1 MNKFY
6 TTNIY
11 KKYTA
16 ASLHGMYVVVPS
28 VAYFYDSKTGLL
40 DAGEDSTL
48 IVNGDIS
55 EDQVKNILTS
65 NSIISYSDIN
75 FVGGDVRGFS
85 DVVLYIEGNNKY
97 LDNHLLPQTT
107 TREEM
112 KFQYVVLLCDVY
124 ETTPPNVDK
133 TLVRKGVPMGI
144 LELNEPVILKV
155 VEAGLYGGNTAWSV
169 RLGIEYD
176 RKGHQNTG
184 SIEQKNHDFSTF
196 HNIIRDLGSMINKYN
211 DMNNSYQNYVNYI
224 KEIGGRFTR
233 GREINVPYV
242 RGGKWFVNGKPVID
256 YSEAGIGGG
265 SGGDITR
272 VYQELMDKIAQE
284 KVRTN
289 QELTSLKTTVEGIVR
304 NNNLTDAEKREIL
317 DGIRILQESNTQQN
331 RIIQEQ
337 NTRLEQLVQDKDR
350 LMRLLG
356 ENERKIGT
364 FEGSIERI
372 KQELLTE
379 INKKQ
384 DKP

>member
-28 VAYFYDSKTGLL
+28 LAYFYDSKTGLL
-40 DAGEDSTL
+40 DAGEYSTL
-48 IVNGDIS
+48 IVNGDIP
-55 EDQVKNILTS
+55 EDQVKNILTA
-65 NSIISYSDIN
+65 NNIVSYSDIN

-144 LELNEPVILKV
+144 LELHEPITLKV

-196 HNIIRDLGSMINKYN
+196 HNIIRNLGSMINKYN

-272 VYQELMDKIAQE
+272 VYQELTDKFNEE
-284 KVRTN
+284 KVRVN
-289 QELTSLKTTVEGIVR
+289 QELTSLKTTIEGIVR
-304 NNNLTDAEKREIL
+304 NNNLTEVEKREIL
-317 DGIRILQESNTQQN
+317 DGIRILQENNTQQN

-356 ENERKIGT
+356 ENERKIST
-364 FEGSIERI
+364 LEESMERI
-372 KQELLTE
+372 KRELLIE

>member
-28 VAYFYDSKTGLL
+28 LAYFYDSKTGLL

-48 IVNGDIS
+48 IVNGDIP
-55 EDQVKNILTS
+55 EDQVKNILTA
-65 NSIISYSDIN
+65 NNIVSYSDIN

-144 LELNEPVILKV
+144 LELHEPVILKV

-289 QELTSLKTTVEGIVR
+289 QELTSLKNTVEGIVR

-317 DGIRILQESNTQQN
+317 DGIRILQENNTQQN

-337 NTRLEQLVQDKDR
+337 NTRLEQLVQEKDR
-350 LMRLLG
+350 MMRMLG

-384 DKP
+384 DRP

>member
-6 TTNIY
+6 NTNIY

-28 VAYFYDSKTGLL
+28 LAYFYDSKTGLL
-40 DAGEDSTL
+40 EAGEDSAL
-48 IVNGDIS
+48 MVNGDIS

-65 NSIISYSDIN
+65 NAIVSYSDIN

-107 TREEM
+107 SREEM

-133 TLVRKGVPMGI
+133 TLVRKSVPMGI
-144 LELNEPVILKV
+144 LELNEPVTLKV

-272 VYQELMDKIAQE
+272 VYQELTDKFNEE
-284 KVRTN
+284 KVRVN
-289 QELTSLKTTVEGIVR
+289 QELTSLKNTVEGIVR
-304 NNNLTDAEKREIL
+304 NNNLTEAEKREIL
-317 DGIRILQESNTQQN
+317 DGIRILQENNTQQN
-331 RIIQEQ
+331 HIIQEQ

-356 ENERKIGT
+356 ENERKIST
-364 FEGSIERI
+364 LEGSMERI
-372 KQELLTE
+372 KQELLIE

>member
-11 KKYTA
+11 KRYTA
-16 ASLHGMYVVVPS
+16 TSLHGMYVVVPS
-28 VAYFYDSKTGLL
+28 LAYFYDSKTGLL

-48 IVNGDIS
+48 IVNGDIT
-55 EDQVKNILTS
+55 EDQVKNILTA
-65 NSIISYSDIN
+65 NNIVSYSDIN

-85 DVVLYIEGNNKY
+85 DIVLYIEGNNKY

-107 TREEM
+107 SREEM

-272 VYQELMDKIAQE
+272 VYQELMDKITQE

-289 QELTSLKTTVEGIVR
+289 QELTTLKNTVERIVR
-304 NNNLTDAEKREIL
+304 NNNLTDEEKREIL
-317 DGIRILQESNTQQN
+317 DGIRILQENNTQQN

-337 NTRLEQLVQDKDR
+337 NIRLEQLVQDKDR

-356 ENERKIGT
+356 ENERKIST
-364 FEGSIERI
+364 MEGAMERI

>member
-28 VAYFYDSKTGLL
+28 LAYFYDSKTGLL

-48 IVNGDIS
+48 IVNGDIT

-107 TREEM
+107 SREEM

-144 LELNEPVILKV
+144 LELHEPVILKL

-242 RGGKWFVNGKPVID
+242 RGGKWFVNGKPVVD

-317 DGIRILQESNTQQN
+317 DGIRILQENNTQQN

-356 ENERKIGT
+356 ENERKIST
-364 FEGSIERI
+364 LEGSMERI
-372 KQELLTE
+372 KSELLTE

>member
-11 KKYTA
+11 KKYTT

-28 VAYFYDSKTGLL
+28 LAYFYDSKTGLL
-40 DAGEDSTL
+40 DAGENSTIL
-48 IVNGDIS
+48 ANSDIT
-55 EDQVKNILTS
+55 EDLVKNILTT
-65 NSIISYSDIN
+65 NTIVSYTDIN

-85 DVVLYIEGNNKY
+85 DVILYIEGNNKY

-107 TREEM
+107 PREEM

-133 TLVRKGVPMGI
+133 TLVRKAVPMGI
-144 LELNEPVILKV
+144 LELNEPVTLKV

-272 VYQELMDKIAQE
+272 VYQELMDKITQE

-289 QELTSLKTTVEGIVR
+289 QELTSLKTAVEGIVR
-304 NNNLTDAEKREIL
+304 NNNLTDVEKREIL
-317 DGIRILQESNTQQN
+317 DGIRILQENNTQQN

-337 NTRLEQLVQDKDR
+337 NTRLEQLVQEKDR
-350 LMRLLG
+350 MMRMLG
-356 ENERKIGT
+356 ENERKIST
-364 FEGSIERI
+364 FEGTMERI
-372 KQELLTE
+372 KSELLTE

>member
-28 VAYFYDSKTGLL
+28 LAYFYDSKTGLL

-55 EDQVKNILTS
+55 EDQVKNILAS
-65 NSIISYSDIN
+65 NNIISYTDIN

-107 TREEM
+107 SREEM

-133 TLVRKGVPMGI
+133 TLVRKSVPMGI
-144 LELNEPVILKV
+144 LELNEPVTLKV

-272 VYQELMDKIAQE
+272 VYQELTDKFNEE
-284 KVRTN
+284 KVRVN
-289 QELTSLKTTVEGIVR
+289 QELTSLKNTVDGIVR
-304 NNNLTDAEKREIL
+304 NNNLTEAEKREIL
-317 DGIRILQESNTQQN
+317 DGIRILQENNTQQN

-356 ENERKIGT
+356 ENERKIST
-364 FEGSIERI
+364 LEGSMERI
-372 KQELLTE
+372 KQELLIE

>member
-28 VAYFYDSKTGLL
+28 LAYFYDSKTGLL
-40 DAGEDSTL
+40 DAGENSTILANSDITEDS
-48 IVNGDIS
+48 
-55 EDQVKNILTS
+55 VKNILTA
-65 NSIISYSDIN
+65 NTIVSYSDIN

-133 TLVRKGVPMGI
+133 TLVRKAVPMGI
-144 LELNEPVILKV
+144 LELNEPVTLKV

-242 RGGKWFVNGKPVID
+242 RGGKWFVNGKPVVD

-317 DGIRILQESNTQQN
+317 DGIRILQENNTQQN
-331 RIIQEQ
+331 RIIQGQ

>member
-55 EDQVKNILTS
+55 EDQVRNILTS
-65 NSIISYSDIN
+65 NSIVSYSDIN

-107 TREEM
+107 SREEM

-133 TLVRKGVPMGI
+133 TLVRKGIPMGI
-144 LELNEPVILKV
+144 LELHEPVILKV
-155 VEAGLYGGNTAWSV
+155 AEAGLYGGNTAWSV

-284 KVRTN
+284 KTRTN
-289 QELTSLKTTVEGIVR
+289 QELTSLKTAVEGIVR
-304 NNNLTDAEKREIL
+304 NNNLTEAEKREIL
-317 DGIRILQESNTQQN
+317 DGIRILQENNTQQN

>member
-28 VAYFYDSKTGLL
+28 LAYFYDSKTGLL
-40 DAGEDSTL
+40 DAGENSTILANSDITEDS
-48 IVNGDIS
+48 
-55 EDQVKNILTS
+55 VKNILTA
-65 NSIISYSDIN
+65 NAIVSYSDIN

-144 LELNEPVILKV
+144 LELNEPVTLKV

-256 YSEAGIGGG
+256 YSEAGIGEG

-289 QELTSLKTTVEGIVR
+289 QELTSLKNTVEGIVR

-317 DGIRILQESNTQQN
+317 DGIRILQENNTQQN

-356 ENERKIGT
+356 ENERKIST
-364 FEGSIERI
+364 LEGSMERI

>member
-48 IVNGDIS
+48 IVNGDIP

-107 TREEM
+107 SREEM

-133 TLVRKGVPMGI
+133 TLVRKGIPMGI
-144 LELNEPVILKV
+144 LELHEPVILKV

-176 RKGHQNTG
+176 RKAHHNTG

-272 VYQELMDKIAQE
+272 MYQELMDKIAQE

-289 QELTSLKTTVEGIVR
+289 NELASLKTAVEGIVR
-304 NNNLTDAEKREIL
+304 NNNLTDVEKREIL
-317 DGIRILQESNTQQN
+317 DGIRILQENNTQQN
-331 RIIQEQ
+331 LIIQEQ
-337 NTRLEQLVQDKDR
+337 HTRLEQLVQDKDR

>member
-28 VAYFYDSKTGLL
+28 LAYFYDNKTGLL

-48 IVNGDIS
+48 IVNGDIT
-55 EDQVKNILTS
+55 EDQVKNILTA
-65 NSIISYSDIN
+65 NNIVSYSDIN

-85 DVVLYIEGNNKY
+85 DIVLYIEGNNKY

-272 VYQELMDKIAQE
+272 VYQELMDKITQE

-289 QELTSLKTTVEGIVR
+289 QELTSLKTVVEGIVR

-317 DGIRILQESNTQQN
+317 DGIRILQENNTQQN

-372 KQELLTE
+372 KQDLLTE

>member
-28 VAYFYDSKTGLL
+28 LAYFYDSKTGLL

-48 IVNGDIS
+48 IVNGDIT
-55 EDQVKNILTS
+55 EDQVKNILTA
-65 NSIISYSDIN
+65 NNIVSYSDIN

-144 LELNEPVILKV
+144 LELNEPVTLKV

-224 KEIGGRFTR
+224 KEIGDRFTR

-242 RGGKWFVNGKPVID
+242 R
-256 YSEAGIGGG
+256 GGG

-272 VYQELMDKIAQE
+272 VYQELMDKITQE

-289 QELTSLKTTVEGIVR
+289 NELASLKTTVEGIVR
-304 NNNLTDAEKREIL
+304 NNNLTDGEKREIL
-317 DGIRILQESNTQQN
+317 DGIRILQEDNTQQN

-356 ENERKIGT
+356 GNERKIST
-364 FEGSIERI
+364 LESSMERI

>member
-16 ASLHGMYVVVPS
+16 ASLHGMYAVVPS
-28 VAYFYDSKTGLL
+28 LAYFYDSKTGLL
-40 DAGEDSTL
+40 EAGEDSTL

-65 NSIISYSDIN
+65 NNIISYTDIN

-144 LELNEPVILKV
+144 LELHEPITLKV

-272 VYQELMDKIAQE
+272 VYQELTDKFNEE
-284 KVRTN
+284 KVRVN
-289 QELTSLKTTVEGIVR
+289 QELTSLKNTVEGIVR
-304 NNNLTDAEKREIL
+304 NNNLTEAEKREIL
-317 DGIRILQESNTQQN
+317 DGIRILQENNTQQN

-356 ENERKIGT
+356 ENERKIST
-364 FEGSIERI
+364 LEGSMERI
-372 KQELLTE
+372 KQELLIE

>member
-16 ASLHGMYVVVPS
+16 ASLHGMYAVVPS
-28 VAYFYDSKTGLL
+28 LAYFYDSKTGLL
-40 DAGEDSTL
+40 EAGEDSTL

-55 EDQVKNILTS
+55 EDQVKNILTA
-65 NSIISYSDIN
+65 NPIISYSDIN

-107 TREEM
+107 SREKM

-124 ETTPPNVDK
+124 EATPPNVDK
-133 TLVRKGVPMGI
+133 TLVRKSVPMGI
-144 LELNEPVILKV
+144 LELNEPVTLKV

-176 RKGHQNTG
+176 RKGHQNAG

-272 VYQELMDKIAQE
+272 VYQELTDKFNEE
-284 KVRTN
+284 KVRVN
-289 QELTSLKTTVEGIVR
+289 QELASLKNTVEGMVR
-304 NNNLTDAEKREIL
+304 NNNPTEAEKREIL
-317 DGIRILQESNTQQN
+317 DGIRILQENNTQQN

-356 ENERKIGT
+356 ENERKIST
-364 FEGSIERI
+364 LEGSMERI
-372 KQELLTE
+372 KQELLIE

>member
-28 VAYFYDSKTGLL
+28 LAYFYDSKTGLL

-48 IVNGDIS
+48 IVNGDIP

-133 TLVRKGVPMGI
+133 TLVRKGIPMGI

-184 SIEQKNHDFSTF
+184 SIEQKNHDFTTF

-289 QELTSLKTTVEGIVR
+289 QELTSLKNAVEGIVR

-317 DGIRILQESNTQQN
+317 DGIRILQEDNTQQN

-356 ENERKIGT
+356 ENERKIIT
-364 FEGSIERI
+364 LEGSMERI

>member
-28 VAYFYDSKTGLL
+28 LAYFYDSKTGLL

-48 IVNGDIS
+48 IVNGDIT
-55 EDQVKNILTS
+55 EDQVRNILTS
-65 NSIISYSDIN
+65 NSTVSYSDIN

-144 LELNEPVILKV
+144 LELHEPITLKV

-289 QELTSLKTTVEGIVR
+289 QELTTLKNTVEGIVR

-317 DGIRILQESNTQQN
+317 DGIRILQENNTQQN

-337 NTRLEQLVQDKDR
+337 NTRLEQLVQEKDR
-350 LMRLLG
+350 MMRMLG
-356 ENERKIGT
+356 ENERKIIT
-364 FEGSIERI
+364 LEGSMERI
-372 KQELLTE
+372 RQELLTE

>member
-28 VAYFYDSKTGLL
+28 LAYFYDSKTGLL

-48 IVNGDIS
+48 IVNGDIT
-55 EDQVKNILTS
+55 EDQVKNILTA
-65 NSIISYSDIN
+65 NNIVSYSDIN

-133 TLVRKGVPMGI
+133 TLVRKAVPMGI
-144 LELNEPVILKV
+144 LELHEPVILKV

-317 DGIRILQESNTQQN
+317 DGIRILQENNTQQN

-356 ENERKIGT
+356 ENERKIST
-364 FEGSIERI
+364 LEGSMERI

>member
-28 VAYFYDSKTGLL
+28 LAYFYDSKTGLL

-48 IVNGDIS
+48 IVNGDIT
-55 EDQVKNILTS
+55 EDQVRNILTS
-65 NSIISYSDIN
+65 NSIVSYSDIN

-107 TREEM
+107 SREEM

-242 RGGKWFVNGKPVID
+242 RGGKWFVNGKPVVD

-289 QELTSLKTTVEGIVR
+289 QELTTLKNTVEGIVR

-317 DGIRILQESNTQQN
+317 DGIRILQENNTQQN

-337 NTRLEQLVQDKDR
+337 NTRLEQLVQEKDR
-350 LMRLLG
+350 MMRMLG
-356 ENERKIGT
+356 ENERKIIT
-364 FEGSIERI
+364 LEGSMERI

>member
-16 ASLHGMYVVVPS
+16 ASLHGMYGVVPS
-28 VAYFYDSKTGLL
+28 LAYFYDSKTGLL

-65 NSIISYSDIN
+65 NNIVSYTDIN

-107 TREEM
+107 SREEM

-133 TLVRKGVPMGI
+133 TLVRKSVPMGI
-144 LELNEPVILKV
+144 LELHEPVTLKV

-169 RLGIEYD
+169 RLGVEYD

-242 RGGKWFVNGKPVID
+242 RGGKWFVNGKPVVD

-272 VYQELMDKIAQE
+272 VYQELMDKITQE

-289 QELTSLKTTVEGIVR
+289 QELTSLKNTVEGIVR
-304 NNNLTDAEKREIL
+304 NNNLTEAEKREIL
-317 DGIRILQESNTQQN
+317 DGIRILQENNTQQN

-356 ENERKIGT
+356 ENERKISA
-364 FEGSIERI
+364 FEGSMERI
-372 KQELLTE
+372 KSELLTE

>member
-28 VAYFYDSKTGLL
+28 LAYFYDSKTGLL

-48 IVNGDIS
+48 IVNGDIT
-55 EDQVKNILTS
+55 EDQVKNILTA
-65 NSIISYSDIN
+65 NNIVSYSDIN

-85 DVVLYIEGNNKY
+85 DIVLYIEGNNKY

-144 LELNEPVILKV
+144 LELHEPITLKV

-284 KVRTN
+284 KARTN
-289 QELTSLKTTVEGIVR
+289 QELTSLKTVVEGIVR

-317 DGIRILQESNTQQN
+317 DGIRILQENNTQQN

>member
-11 KKYTA
+11 KRYTA

-28 VAYFYDSKTGLL
+28 LAYFYDSKTGLL

-55 EDQVKNILTS
+55 EDQVRNILTA
-65 NSIISYSDIN
+65 NNIVSYSDIN

-133 TLVRKGVPMGI
+133 TLVRKAVPMGI
-144 LELNEPVILKV
+144 LELNEPVTLKV

-256 YSEAGIGGG
+256 YSEAGSGGG

-289 QELTSLKTTVEGIVR
+289 QELTSLKTTVEGIIR

-317 DGIRILQESNTQQN
+317 DGIRILQENNTQQN

-337 NTRLEQLVQDKDR
+337 HTRLEQLVQEKDR

-356 ENERKIGT
+356 ENERKIST
-364 FEGSIERI
+364 LEGAMERI
-372 KQELLTE
+372 KSELLTE

>member
-28 VAYFYDSKTGLL
+28 LAYFYDSKTGLL

-48 IVNGDIS
+48 IVNGDIT
-55 EDQVKNILTS
+55 EDQVKNILTA
-65 NSIISYSDIN
+65 NNIVSYSDIN

-144 LELNEPVILKV
+144 LELHEPITLKV

-256 YSEAGIGGG
+256 YSESGIGGG

-272 VYQELMDKIAQE
+272 VYQELMDKITQE

-289 QELTSLKTTVEGIVR
+289 QELTTIKNTVEGIVR
-304 NNNLTDAEKREIL
+304 NNNLTDAEKSEIL
-317 DGIRILQESNTQQN
+317 DGIRILQENNTQQN

-356 ENERKIGT
+356 ENERKIIT
-364 FEGSIERI
+364 LEGSMGRI

>member
-28 VAYFYDSKTGLL
+28 LAYFYDSKTGLL

-65 NSIISYSDIN
+65 NNIISYTDIN

-107 TREEM
+107 SREEM

-133 TLVRKGVPMGI
+133 TLVRKSVPMGI
-144 LELNEPVILKV
+144 LELHEPVTLKV

-272 VYQELMDKIAQE
+272 VYQELTDKFNEE
-284 KVRTN
+284 KVRVN
-289 QELTSLKTTVEGIVR
+289 QELASLKNTVDGIVR
-304 NNNLTDAEKREIL
+304 NNNLTEAEKREIL
-317 DGIRILQESNTQQN
+317 DGIRILQENNTQQN

-350 LMRLLG
+350 WMRLLG
-356 ENERKIGT
+356 ENERKIST
-364 FEGSIERI
+364 LEGSMERI
-372 KQELLTE
+372 KQELLIE

>member
-28 VAYFYDSKTGLL
+28 LAYFYDSKTGLL

-55 EDQVKNILTS
+55 EDQVKNILTA
-65 NSIISYSDIN
+65 NNIVSYSDIN

-184 SIEQKNHDFSTF
+184 YIEQKNHDFSTF

-242 RGGKWFVNGKPVID
+242 RGGKWFVNGKPVVD

-284 KVRTN
+284 KTRTN
-289 QELTSLKTTVEGIVR
+289 NELASLKTAVEGIVR

-317 DGIRILQESNTQQN
+317 DGIRILQENNTQQN